1 MVSAGT
7 VSNDLNSVTTSLTS
21 YKSSIDGLSSSW
33 KGPSYDNLN
42 AKAEEFL
49 SEYKSVI
56 EKQMSAFAAA
66 CTAYEQYIQ
75 EKNAYNTAL
84 ANYNNAVAS
93 NSGNADSFLSEA
105 NTHKANMERLKQ
117 EIENNLSQAS
127 SPTLTAKA
135 IGAEEAKKEAEAVT
149 TSSTSSGAVID
160 NVIAKAMEIAN
171 DDTHG
176 YSQKT
181 RWGNPNYDCSSF
193 VITCWDSAGTGVK
206 AAGATYT
213 GNMRNAFVKTGL
225 FEAIP
230 ANKVTELKPGDVLL
244 NENSHTEMYI
254 GDGKMVGAHGDK
266 DGRNGDSGGK
276 EINVTKY
283 HSGWEWVLRY
293 KGPAETAVSV

>member
-7 VSNDLNSVTTSLTS
+7 VSSDLNSVTTSLTN
-21 YKSSIDGLSSSW
+21 YKSNIEGLSSSW
-33 KGPSYDNLN
+33 KGPSFDNMN
-42 AKAEEFL
+42 AKAEEFY

-56 EKQMSAFAAA
+56 EKQMTAFAAA

-75 EKNAYNTAL
+75 EKNAYNTAI

-93 NSGNADSFLSEA
+93 NATNADSFMAEA
-105 NTHKANMERLKQ
+105 NTHKANMDRLKQ
-117 EIENNLSQAS
+117 EIESNLSQAS
-127 SPTLTAKA
+127 SPTLSAQA
-135 IGAEEAKKEAEAVT
+135 IGASEAKAEAEAVT
-149 TSSTSSGAVID
+149 TSATGGAIVD

-230 ANKVTELKPGDVLL
+230 ASKVSELRPGDVLL

-266 DGRNGDSGGK
+266 DGRNGDSSGR

-293 KGPAETAVSV
+293 KGPAETTVSV